1 MQVLA
6 VEKDCLATAISLGY
20 PIDVTR
26 SSPDFYALL
35 IANSY
40 LGEHRTFNGRLMM
53 RMREIR
59 GLNYGDYSYIE
70 HFVQDGGS
78 TFPLTN
84 LTRTQQYF
92 SIWIRP
98 VPHQQRQ
105 FALRLAVFELERL
118 IHDGMTQEEFER
130 TRTFLKH
137 YSKLWAQDQNRRLGY
152 LMDSYF
158 YGTDDYIATLPVH
171 LDEVTLEQVNAAI
184 RKHLNA
190 RNLCVAVITQGA
202 DEFLKDL
209 ITNQPSPM
217 TYEAEGI
224 PADVITEDGV
234 VAVYKLSVNREASK
248 IVDAEEM
255 FQ

>member
-1 MQVLA
+1 
-6 VEKDCLATAISLGY
+6 
-20 PIDVTR
+20 
-26 SSPDFYALL
+26 
-35 IANSY
+35 
-40 LGEHRTFNGRLMM
+40 
-53 RMREIR
+53 
-59 GLNYGDYSYIE
+59 
-70 HFVQDGGS
+70 
-78 TFPLTN
+78 
-84 LTRTQQYF
+84 
-92 SIWIRP
+92 
-98 VPHQQRQ
+98 
-105 FALRLAVFELERL
+105 
-118 IHDGMTQEEFER
+118 
-130 TRTFLKH
+130 
-137 YSKLWAQDQNRRLGY
+137 
-152 LMDSYF
+152 
-158 YGTDDYIATLPVH
+158 
-171 LDEVTLEQVNAAI
+171 LEQVNAAI